1 MTCSRGVCH
10 EQFVPVIRQN
20 SGRIPTTHQ
29 HLPDAPRRQI
39 VRPAFKAVF
48 QFARFMI
55 TLPVVLIRG
64 RRGNI
69 DEVTVYSAHPSFF
82 LWLLILVGFVSAAIV
97 HRSPDWA
104 GFFGW
109 FYVWVM
115 LYFLVM
121 LLYDFSA
128 RKLGLWVLIFAL
140 IWLAVEIRR
149 AAQEHRRAEPPV
161 RLSRAACNP
170 KLDPG
175 TATVLSWLLLL
186 PWIGSLLHM
195 ALNGRKKFTP
205 NEIGE
210 FHFGEGSEL
219 TDRSGLRFRTKYRD
233 VLETILTFGGGDL
246 LAVDNHQ
253 NVIKRWD
260 NIIGLFFFWKD
271 LDRVLHQ
278 RAAVMDSGDGR
289 QGQEVAAD
297 RFGHC
302 SSRRSTPPL
311 HLLHHAR
318 NSPPWFGPLL
328 EPLAARIVPR
338 RRRLLQ
344 HAGLSA
350 VDRGRG
356 GGPWAPIAAGGVV
369 LVTFLLALPV
379 YWYVVGRATDGRG
392 ATGLL
397 EDSTPAGAASS
408 SC

>member
-1 MTCSRGVCH
+1 MSNS
-10 EQFVPVIRQN
+10 PVAPEKFGPHPDN
-20 SGRIPTTHQ
+20 PQ

-48 QFARFMI
+48 QFARFMF

-82 LWLLILVGFVSAAIV
+82 LWLLILVGFVSAAVV
-97 HRSPDWA
+97 HRSQDWA

-121 LLYDFSA
+121 LMYDFSA

-140 IWLAVEIRR
+140 IWLAARYVELLKNI
-149 AAQEHRRAEPPV
+149 AV
-161 RLSRAACNP
+161 LSGLFDYFRSLQP
-170 KLDPG
+170 ELDPG
-175 TATVLSWLLLL
+175 FATALSWLLLL

-219 TDRSGLRFRTKYRD
+219 TDRSGLRFRTQYRD

-278 RAAVMDSGDGR
+278 RAAVMDSGDG
-289 QGQEVAAD
+289 D
-297 RFGHC
+297 
-302 SSRRSTPPL
+302 
-311 HLLHHAR
+311 
-318 NSPPWFGPLL
+318 
-328 EPLAARIVPR
+328 
-338 RRRLLQ
+338 
-344 HAGLSA
+344 
-350 VDRGRG
+350 DK
-356 GGPWAPIAAGGVV
+356 
-369 LVTFLLALPV
+369 
-379 YWYVVGRATDGRG
+379 DK
-392 ATGLL
+392 
-397 EDSTPAGAASS
+397 
-408 SC
+408 